1 MFPTEIVQRITKL
14 NSGIQKFW
22 SKSHGWAPVEAA
34 GLLAKSRLDWQV
46 SLSKT
51 LTLWLQ
57 KKPLTPG
64 ELILAWSNLGSLVEG
79 TLKTFLSVW
88 YKDYIKDIEYL
99 KKSNAYHYKK
109 GKPLEPD
116 ALTLGPLA
124 LYFKN
129 KKFLSAESTVFIN
142 LVHARRNAI
151 HAFKGKDIGTAD
163 ELQKAVASYL
173 KLLREV
179 NRRLPYPDDVYVPQE
194 V

>member
-79 TLKTFLSVW
+79 TLKTFLQFGTRTILRTLSISRNRTLTITRKESLLNRMRLRW
-88 YKDYIKDIEYL
+88 GRSHYISKT
-99 KKSNAYHYKK
+99 KSFLVQKA
-109 GKPLEPD
+109 P
-116 ALTLGPLA
+116 
-124 LYFKN
+124 
-129 KKFLSAESTVFIN
+129 FLST
-142 LVHARRNAI
+142 
-151 HAFKGKDIGTAD
+151 
-163 ELQKAVASYL
+163 
-173 KLLREV
+173 
-179 NRRLPYPDDVYVPQE
+179 
-194 V
+194 